1 MKGAKVYIIGLAF
14 LALILFAGKVYAAKI
29 IAKFEG
35 LRLRAYKDSGGIWTI
50 GYGTTINPETGLPI
64 KQGDVI
70 TKAKALEWL
79 KIQTASVATRVKAL
93 LKRPVTENQLAAL
106 TSLAYN
112 IGLGAFGRSTLLR
125 KLNAG
130 ESTNAVAA
138 EFLRWNKV
146 NKVEVPGL
154 TNRRKLEAELFL
166 S

>member
-1 MKGAKVYIIGLAF
+1 MKGAKVYIIGLAI
-14 LALILFAGKVYAAKI
+14 LALILFAGKMSAAKI

>member
-1 MKGAKVYIIGLAF
+1 MGQYKNYIIALAIVG
-14 LALILFAGKVYAAKI
+14 LILITSKVSAAKI

-35 LRLRAYKDSGGIWTI
+35 LRLRAYKDSGGLWTI
-50 GYGTTINPETGLPI
+50 GYGNTINPETGLPI

-79 KIQTASVATRVKAL
+79 KITTANVQGRVKAL

-130 ESTNAVAA
+130 ENSSNVAA

-146 NKVEVPGL
+146 AGKEIPGL